1 MEKPGKKHEGWGLPD
16 SVHVHGRFSARAC
29 PARDAPGIHEAS
41 PASHPPTLLPLHSA
55 AIAPL
60 SIDSPIAPAIHL
72 AMPSQEA
79 KLLSDFLLAPASLR
93 DFVTLRQFTDI
104 FPQSLRD
111 NPAIQDLYRELHKL
125 RQEDMDIVR
134 QDVVNE
140 VKRSKQMKR
149 GYARERRQVDDANVA
164 GLDPIALQMEQ
175 EVPSWSVPCHC
186 RVSWREDQSRP
197 RKGLLQS
204 CGRPSAQWRRG

>member
-1 MEKPGKKHEGWGLPD
+1 
-16 SVHVHGRFSARAC
+16 
-29 PARDAPGIHEAS
+29 
-41 PASHPPTLLPLHSA
+41 
-55 AIAPL
+55 
-60 SIDSPIAPAIHL
+60 
-72 AMPSQEA
+72 MPSQEA

-111 NPAIQDLYRELHKL
+111 NPAIQDLYRELNKL

-175 EVPSWSVPCHC
+175 ELSGG
-186 RVSWREDQSRP
+186 RSRKKAHSLQTVHASIEEACESLETQIAELEEESS
-197 RKGLLQS
+197 RGLSDVQEAVGALS
-204 CGRPSAQWRRG
+204 DLRHGRFAPSASGEDIGEEVLATLKRLEAACTKQAG